1 MDIVAASNQLLGTLI
16 MDIIYPIFSL
26 VLLTFIV
33 AGCVGVSRVLSVRR
47 RQVHPKYYA
56 LMTGDTPPA
65 YVQKFGRNFEN
76 LLEMPVLFYALGAL
90 AIVLKINDANLVSQA
105 WLFVLLRFAHT
116 AIHITYNN
124 SLHRLIIFALSMLT
138 LLSMW
143 IHLFILVT

>member
-1 MDIVAASNQLLGTLI
+1 

-26 VLLTFIV
+26 VLLTFV
-33 AGCVGVSRVLSVRR
+33 LAGCVGFSRLLSVRR

-76 LLEMPVLFYALGAL
+76 LLEMPVLFYALGGL
-90 AIVLKINDANLVSQA
+90 AIVLEISDSTLVSQA
-105 WLFVLLRFAHT
+105 WLFVLLRFLHT
-116 AIHITYNN
+116 AVHITYNN

-143 IHLFILVT
+143 IHLFILVK

>member
-1 MDIVAASNQLLGTLI
+1 

-26 VLLTFIV
+26 VLLTFV
-33 AGCVGVSRVLSVRR
+33 LAGCVGFSRLLSVRR
-47 RQVHPKYYA
+47 RQVHPKYFA

-76 LLEMPVLFYALGAL
+76 LLEMPVLFYALGGL
-90 AIVLKINDANLVSQA
+90 AIVLEISDSTLVSQA
-105 WLFVLLRFAHT
+105 WLFVLLRFLHT
-116 AIHITYNN
+116 AVHITYNN

-143 IHLFILVT
+143 IHLFILVK

>member
-1 MDIVAASNQLLGTLI
+1 MN
-16 MDIIYPIFSL
+16 IIYPIFSL

-33 AGCVGVSRVLSVRR
+33 AGCVGFSRLLSVQR
-47 RQVHPKYYA
+47 RQVHPKYFA
-56 LMTGDTPPA
+56 LMPGDTPPA

-76 LLEMPVLFYALGAL
+76 LLEMPVLFYTLGAL
-90 AIVLKINDANLVSQA
+90 AIVLKINDATLVSQA

-116 AIHITYNN
+116 TIHITYNN

>member
-1 MDIVAASNQLLGTLI
+1 
-16 MDIIYPIFSL
+16 
-26 VLLTFIV
+26 
-33 AGCVGVSRVLSVRR
+33 
-47 RQVHPKYYA
+47 
-56 LMTGDTPPA
+56 MTGDTPPE

-76 LLEMPVLFYALGAL
+76 LLEMPMLFYALGTL
-90 AIVLKINDANLVSQA
+90 TIVLKINDATLVSQS

-124 SLHRLIIFALSMLT
+124 SLHRLVIFVLSMLT

>member
-1 MDIVAASNQLLGTLI
+1 MAASNKLLGTLI
-16 MDIIYPIFSL
+16 LDIIYPIFSL

-33 AGCVGVSRVLSVRR
+33 AGCVGFSRLLSVRR
-47 RQVHPKYYA
+47 RQVHPKYFA

-76 LLEMPVLFYALGAL
+76 LLEMPVLFYALGGL
-90 AIVLKINDANLVSQA
+90 AIVLEISDSTLVSQA
-105 WLFVLLRFAHT
+105 WLFVLLRFLHT
-116 AIHITYNN
+116 AVHITYNN
-124 SLHRLIIFALSMLT
+124 SLHRLIIFVLSMLT

>member
-1 MDIVAASNQLLGTLI
+1 
-16 MDIIYPIFSL
+16 
-26 VLLTFIV
+26 
-33 AGCVGVSRVLSVRR
+33 
-47 RQVHPKYYA
+47 
-56 LMTGDTPPA
+56 MTGDTPPA

-105 WLFVLLRFAHT
+105 WLFVLLRLAHT
-116 AIHITYNN
+116 VIHITYNN
-124 SLHRLIIFALSMLT
+124 SLHRLVIFALSMLT

>member
-1 MDIVAASNQLLGTLI
+1 

-26 VLLTFIV
+26 VLLTFVV
-33 AGCVGVSRVLSVRR
+33 AGCVGVSRLLSVRR
-47 RQVHPKYYA
+47 RQVNPKYYA

-124 SLHRLIIFALSMLT
+124 SLHRLVVFALSMLI

-143 IHLFILVT
+143 VQLFILVT